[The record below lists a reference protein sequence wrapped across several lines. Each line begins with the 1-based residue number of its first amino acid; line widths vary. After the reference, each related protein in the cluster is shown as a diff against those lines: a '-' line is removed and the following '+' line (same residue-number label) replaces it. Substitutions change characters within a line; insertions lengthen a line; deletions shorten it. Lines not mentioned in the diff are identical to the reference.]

1 MTRSFRPGGF
11 LNTQW
16 PCLQDC
22 YFPMGFHPPVGS
34 PVTFCNLS
42 IIALHAIPKAS
53 RVSHL
58 HRFIPSTPF
67 TWPQGMWPPRP
78 AGGKADTSLRG
89 GVGGWGG
96 CPIPPLPRPTRQTGS
111 TFPQGTQLN
120 NISCLPA
127 FEVGSRLLV
136 LAH

>member
-96 CPIPPLPRPTRQTGS
+96 GGAAPSPLCPVPLARPVQPSLRAHSST
-111 TFPQGTQLN
+111 TFPA
-120 NISCLPA
+120 SLPLKLGP
-127 FEVGSRLLV
+127 VS
-136 LAH
+136 

>member
-16 PCLQDC
+16 PCLQDR
-22 YFPMGFHPPVGS
+22 YFPMGFHPPAGS

-58 HRFIPSTPF
+58 HGLIPSTPF
-67 TWPQGMWPPRP
+67 TWPQGMWPPQP
-78 AGGKADTSLRG
+78 AGGEADSSHRRGRG
-89 GVGGWGG
+89 GGER
-96 CPIPPLPRPTRQTGS
+96 CPIPTPTLPPPPPAPSHSPDRFNLPSGHTAQQHFLS
-111 TFPQGTQLN
+111 P
-120 NISCLPA
+120 CL
-127 FEVGSRLLV
+127 
-136 LAH
+136 